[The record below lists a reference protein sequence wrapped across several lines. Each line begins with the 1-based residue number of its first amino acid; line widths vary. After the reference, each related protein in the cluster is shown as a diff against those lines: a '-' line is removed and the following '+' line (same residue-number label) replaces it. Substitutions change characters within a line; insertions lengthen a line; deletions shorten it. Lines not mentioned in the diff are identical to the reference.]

1 MTLCQIECIVKDP
14 IFLLAHMHKVKC
26 RNSVFKQV
34 KNKNLVDLNE
44 NLVDLTM
51 ELKYDLHP
59 LINHLINF

>member
-34 KNKNLVDLNE
+34 KNKNLVDL
-44 NLVDLTM
+44 TM